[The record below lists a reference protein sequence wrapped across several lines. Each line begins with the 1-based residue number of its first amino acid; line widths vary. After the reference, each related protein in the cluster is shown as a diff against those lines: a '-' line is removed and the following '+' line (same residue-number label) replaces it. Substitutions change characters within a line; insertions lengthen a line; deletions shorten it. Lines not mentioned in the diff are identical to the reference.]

1 MGVILTGMKEVKI
14 KGKTYIRTA
23 AAAKLYGYSQDYLGQ
38 LSREGRIAAKRVGR
52 SWFVDPDSV
61 AEYQREL
68 EAETTTA
75 EESSQQ
81 PEKYTEHSVSMHSD
95 NRAHHVSIHTD
106 DTASATEKSSPTTF
120 EERIAQIKDQQKKT
134 ISDISDNRDISS
146 DTDTE
151 ITQNSPK
158 EAFGDESRI
167 QKKVKVNINISA
179 RKDSS
184 PRWHQANYEPDAT
197 ALHPEVKKID
207 HQPSPGSQ
215 KKVSK
220 DETEESLPTRTL
232 RVHSN
237 TDQYSIVPSEMPSVR
252 LRGRIA
258 VKGEDEVKELPSLS
272 NTKQKIA
279 ALPDS
284 PDASSDISGA
294 DTDAIEVRS
303 SKSSVLSTDIAQD
316 IQKTT
321 TTSSLPPGS
330 YTPATVTQQTSR
342 QWPIT
347 LAMVFVL
354 LLVSYLALSIGLTT
368 TIDSTTGTTST
379 SWYFVPFSLSELG
392 VF

>member
-61 AEYQREL
+61 AAYQREL
-68 EAETTTA
+68 EAEAAAEQA
-75 EESSQQ
+75 EEQ
-81 PEKYTEHSVSMHSD
+81 PEHSVSLHSD

-134 ISDISDNRDISS
+134 ISDISDNRDTSS
-146 DTDTE
+146 GTDTE
-151 ITQNSPK
+151 IAQRSP
-158 EAFGDESRI
+158 EETVGYDSRI

-197 ALHPEVKKID
+197 ALHPEMKKID
-207 HQPSPGSQ
+207 HQPSPRSQ